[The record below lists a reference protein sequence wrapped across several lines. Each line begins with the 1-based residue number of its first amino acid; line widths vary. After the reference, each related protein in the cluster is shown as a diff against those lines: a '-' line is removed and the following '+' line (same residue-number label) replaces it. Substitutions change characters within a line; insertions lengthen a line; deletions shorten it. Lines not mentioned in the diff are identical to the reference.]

1 MYGLVLRERYGVDG
15 LKKSDVIDLFD
26 MLDSNECYPIELS
39 AYAQESTAM
48 GFISS
53 KAAELIDYDY
63 ESSGLHSYIASILDD
78 MNKENENNEY
88 EFKDIKIWLSR

>member
-1 MYGLVLRERYGVDG
+1 
-15 LKKSDVIDLFD
+15 
-26 MLDSNECYPIELS
+26 MLDSNVCYPIELS

-63 ESSGLHSYIASILDD
+63 DSSGLHSYIASILDD

-88 EFKDIKIWLSR
+88 EFKGIKIWLSR